1 MASFDF
7 VNTRGFQ
14 AYCSSTKVDGLWNRA
29 QHKPISSHDL
39 SFQGDSDYG
48 QVCEYFADR
57 FQTLDHRFPRELH
70 IYLVNTVDCASVE
83 FVFDDILTNLYGTSP
98 KHLRRAN
105 LIPLRTVHRRQPL
118 SSRPA
123 PGTLNLSGV

>member
-1 MASFDF
+1 MACGIELNTNRSPPMTCPFKATQTTGKFASTLPIVSKLWITGFLESFIF
-7 VNTRGFQ
+7 
-14 AYCSSTKVDGLWNRA
+14 
-29 QHKPISSHDL
+29 ISS
-39 SFQGDSDYG
+39 
-48 QVCEYFADR
+48 
-57 FQTLDHRFPRELH
+57 
-70 IYLVNTVDCASVE
+70 NTVDCASVE